1 MMAILT
7 IDVVFDDLTENE
19 LFDLAF
25 DQNKF
30 LVNGIHEL
38 IERSDMK
45 GHVPSITVWNP
56 YEKGCGR
63 FYGNTYHRSSIR

>member
-7 IDVVFDDLTENE
+7 VDVVFDLTENE

-30 LVNGIHEL
+30 LVNGIKNL
-38 IERSDMK
+38 IEQTPTN
-45 GHVPSITVWNP
+45 GHMLSVTVWNP

-63 FYGNTYHRSSIR
+63 FYGSTYR

>member
-1 MMAILT
+1 MMVAILT
-7 IDVVFDDLTENE
+7 VDIVFDLTENE

-30 LVNGIHEL
+30 LVHGINAL
-38 IERSDMK
+38 IEQTPMR
-45 GHVPSITVWNP
+45 GHMSMVTVWNP

-63 FYGNTYHRSSIR
+63 FHGNSYY